1 MEQSLSADMLEEG
14 VAQATGRG
22 GKVKVSLARGHLET
36 DATRSISLVQPN
48 TLLDNSAPHHQ
59 WGLVDGSHAC
69 AKYTSTNP
77 KHKTAAST
85 TPAAAV
91 IP

>member
-1 MEQSLSADMLEEG
+1 MLEEG

-22 GKVKVSLARGHLET
+22 GKVKVSLARGYLES
-36 DATRSISLVQPN
+36 DATRSISLVEQNP
-48 TLLDNSAPHHQ
+48 LLDDPAPHQQ
-59 WGLVDGSHAC
+59 WGLVDGPHAC
-69 AKYTSTNP
+69 AKYTPTTP